1 MQEVALSIISPV
13 YGAADTIPTLCK
25 KIHKAASTLAISYEI
40 ILVFDCSPDTGWEKI
55 NAECQKNPSVTGIKL
70 SRNFG
75 QHIAIAAGI
84 DNCSG
89 EWVVILDCDLQDN
102 PEEILNLYNKA
113 QEGFDIVLCRRK
125 NRKDPFLKKMS
136 SRLFYKALHYISGMK
151 TDSLVANFGIYNRK
165 VINSIKQ
172 IKESNQFFPMF
183 VIWSGFKST
192 SIAVEHSERFA
203 GVSAYSTLKRLK
215 LGIDI
220 AFSYSSRPLLLTS
233 IFAIFIALIIMILC
247 IIYFFLALAGYFQI
261 TGFATLILSLWG
273 IGSIIIIILSCMSIY
288 ISQIYD
294 NVKQRP
300 LYLIDEVTNV
310 KQK

>member
-1 MQEVALSIISPV
+1 MREVALSVISPV
-13 YGAADTIPTLCK
+13 YGGADIIPTLCE
-25 KIHKAASTLAISYEI
+25 KIHNVASALVVDYEI
-40 ILVFDCSPDTGWEKI
+40 ILVFDCSPDSGWEKI
-55 NAECQKNPSVTGIKL
+55 NAECQKSPKVKGIKL

-84 DNCSG
+84 DNCNG

-125 NRKDPFLKKMS
+125 KRKDSFLKKIS
-136 SRLFYKALHYISGMK
+136 SHLFYKALHYISGMK

-165 VINSIKQ
+165 VINSIKK

-192 SIAVEHSERFA
+192 SIAVEHSERLA
-203 GVSAYSTLKRLK
+203 GVSSYNWLKRLK

-220 AFSYSSRPLLLTS
+220 VFSYSSRPLFLAS
-233 IFAIFIALIIMILC
+233 FFAIFIALIIIILC
-247 IIYFFLALAGYFQI
+247 IIYFLLALSGYFKI
-261 TGFATLILSLWG
+261 TGFATIILSLWG
-273 IGSIIIIILSCMSIY
+273 IGSIIIIILSFISIY
-288 ISQIYD
+288 ISQIFD
-294 NVKQRP
+294 NVKHRP
-300 LYLIDEVTNV
+300 LYLIDETTNM